1 MNCLL
6 CEDIMQAIIFILIG
20 TAVGWQLTGYF
31 IGTNQKSEENLNLIW
46 VRLMSSFGI
55 GVMLETWVVYLI
67 GYFLSVR
74 AHSADSLG
82 RAELCAMAA
91 GMAFIILTFL
101 RPIIRNVKAGSESA
115 ATVSAAAQRQDLKA
129 GSTPEKEGSTIARKH
144 FSGLIRN
151 TDLFKREAVFYLAL
165 LVFVTLTFRYVLHA
179 KGDHLYMGYT
189 VFSDYA
195 PNLALIRSFSWFENF
210 PTQYPF
216 FAGEDIKY
224 HFMFMF
230 FCGNLERMGLPIEV
244 AYNLPSILGLF
255 GFLVMLTQFALRVTG
270 RFAAAIITP
279 FLFVFRSGLA
289 LFYFIAEHLS
299 AGDLIDAFREN
310 SVFIGYTPNENW
322 GLWNYNVYLNQRHLG
337 FGLLIVMAVIWYYY
351 GYLENACGGYESS
364 KSGKLTDTTV
374 NQTSQEED
382 QENREDKRESQE
394 EDQKNREADQD
405 RLGHDTAGSL
415 SAYIK
420 ELFFTWDAWAV
431 RDLPRVILTAAVL
444 GMLSFWNGACVIGGL
459 LVLAGFALFS
469 KNKLDFL
476 GLAIITVILSF
487 LQTHFFI
494 SGSAVSPAFYWG
506 FISESKTVMGV
517 LWFLIEIT
525 GMTIAGAVF
534 ALYVLEGKYRAL
546 ICAFLL
552 PTAFAFT
559 MSLTPDVTV
568 NHKYIMMSMA
578 FLAVIWAELL
588 VRLWREEGSAAARI
602 FAVVLA
608 VILMATG
615 AYDFVIIVRNN
626 GKDHEFA
633 VNTESELGHFIR
645 DNLTWDDMVLSGPDS
660 VSDFTVSGCRMYCG
674 WPYYAWSAG
683 YDTDYRFEMAK
694 YIYTIDDEDELRWIL
709 SEERINYVLYENGMY
724 YDDVA
729 AREDVIADALTL
741 VFESGDGHYRMY
753 YVDEES

>member
-1 MNCLL
+1 
-6 CEDIMQAIIFILIG
+6 MQAILFLVIG
-20 TAVGWQLTGYF
+20 TAVGWKLTGCF
-31 IGTNQKSEENLNLIW
+31 IGTNQKSEENLNIIW
-46 VRLMSSFGI
+46 VRLVSSFGTGI
-55 GVMLETWVVYLI
+55 MLETWMVYVL
-67 GYFLSVR
+67 GYFLCVR
-74 AHSADSLG
+74 THSADPLG

-91 GMAFIILTFL
+91 GVAFILLNCIL
-101 RPIIRNVKAGSESA
+101 PIMRNMKSESEPANEDSPA
-115 ATVSAAAQRQDLKA
+115 AR
-129 GSTPEKEGSTIARKH
+129 IYIR
-144 FSGLIRN
+144 GLVRD
-151 TDLFKREAVFYLAL
+151 TELFKKETVFYLAL

-179 KGDHLYMGYT
+179 DGDHLYMGYT

-195 PNLALIRSFSWFENF
+195 PNLSLIRSFSWFENF

-230 FCGNLERMGLPIEV
+230 LCGNLERMGFPIEV

-270 RFAAAIITP
+270 RFAAVLITP

-289 LFYFIAEHLS
+289 LFYFIGEHIS
-299 AGDLIDAFREN
+299 AGDLVDAFREN

-351 GYLENACGGYESS
+351 GYLENACGGYDPSLTGKPAADATDESS
-364 KSGKLTDTTV
+364 GEK
-374 NQTSQEED
+374 NQSIPEKEQEQRRTSIS
-382 QENREDKRESQE
+382 R
-394 EDQKNREADQD
+394 
-405 RLGHDTAGSL
+405 SL

-420 ELFFTWDAWAV
+420 ELFFTRDAWAV
-431 RDLPRVILTAAVL
+431 SDLPRVILTAAIL

-459 LVLAGFALFS
+459 LILAGFALFS
-469 KNKLDFL
+469 RNKLDFL
-476 GLAIITVILSF
+476 GLAVITVCLSF

-494 SGSAVSPAFYWG
+494 NGSAVSPAFYWG
-506 FISESKTVMGV
+506 FISESKAVTGV
-517 LWFLIEIT
+517 LWFLIEIS

-534 ALYVLEGKYRAL
+534 ALFVLEGKYRAL

-578 FLAVIWAELL
+578 FLSVIWAELL
-588 VRLWREEGSAAARI
+588 VRLWRENRSVAARV

-615 AYDFVIIVRNN
+615 AYDFVIIIRNN

-633 VNTESELGHFIR
+633 VNTESELGHYIEE
-645 DNLTWDDMVLSGPDS
+645 NLTWDDMVLSGPDS

-683 YDTDYRFEMAK
+683 YDTDYRFETAK
-694 YIYTIDDEDELRWIL
+694 YIYTIDDEAELLRVL
-709 SEERINYVLYENGMY
+709 AEENINYVLYERGMY

-729 AREDVIADALTL
+729 AREDVIAGALL
-741 VFESGDGHYRMY
+741 PVFESSDGLYRLY
-753 YVDEES
+753 RADREN

>member
-1 MNCLL
+1 
-6 CEDIMQAIIFILIG
+6 MQAILFLVIG
-20 TAVGWQLTGYF
+20 TAVGWKLTGCF
-31 IGTNQKSEENLNLIW
+31 IGTNQKSEEKLNLIW
-46 VRLMSSFGI
+46 ARLVSSFGT
-55 GVMLETWVVYLI
+55 GVMLETWMVYVL

-74 AHSADSLG
+74 AHAADPLG

-91 GMAFIILTFL
+91 GAAFILLGCI
-101 RPIIRNVKAGSESA
+101 RPIMRNMKSGSEPANEDSPA
-115 ATVSAAAQRQDLKA
+115 VPKHIGGLVRDMELFR
-129 GSTPEKEGSTIARKH
+129 KEV
-144 FSGLIRN
+144 
-151 TDLFKREAVFYLAL
+151 VFYLAL

-179 KGDHLYMGYT
+179 DGDHLYMGYT

-195 PNLALIRSFSWFENF
+195 PNLSLIRSFSWFENF

-255 GFLVMLTQFALRVTG
+255 GFLVMLTQFARRVTG
-270 RFAAAIITP
+270 RFAAALITP

-289 LFYFIAEHLS
+289 LFYFIEEHLS

-351 GYLENACGGYESS
+351 GYLENACGGYDFSR
-364 KSGKLTDTTV
+364 SGKSAAAATD
-374 NQTSQEED
+374 QSSGEED
-382 QENREDKRESQE
+382 QSVPEKE
-394 EDQKNREADQD
+394 QD
-405 RLGHDTAGSL
+405 RGRASIAR
-415 SAYIK
+415 SMSVYVK
-420 ELFFTWDAWAV
+420 ELFFTRDAWAV
-431 RDLPRVILTAAVL
+431 RDLPRVILTAAIL

-459 LVLAGFALFS
+459 LILAGFALFS
-469 KNKLDFL
+469 QNKLDFL
-476 GLAIITVILSF
+476 GLAIITVCLSF
-487 LQTHFFI
+487 LQTRFFI
-494 SGSAVSPAFYWG
+494 NGSAVSPAFYWG

-517 LWFLIEIT
+517 LWFLIEIS
-525 GMTIAGAVF
+525 GMTIVGAVF
-534 ALYVLEGKYRAL
+534 ALFVLEGKSRAL

-578 FLAVIWAELL
+578 FLSVIWAELL
-588 VRLWREEGSAAARI
+588 VRLWREVRTVAARI
-602 FAVVLA
+602 LAVVLA
-608 VILMATG
+608 VILLATG
-615 AYDFVIIVRNN
+615 AYDFVIIIRNN
-626 GKDHEFA
+626 GRDHEFV
-633 VNTESELGHFIR
+633 VNTESELGHYIK
-645 DNLTWDDMVLSGPDS
+645 DNLTWDDLVLSGPDS
-660 VSDFTVSGCRMYCG
+660 VSDFTVSGCRMYSG

-683 YDTDYRFEMAK
+683 YDTDYRFETAK
-694 YIYTIDDEDELRWIL
+694 YIYTIDDEAELL
-709 SEERINYVLYENGMY
+709 EVLAEENINYVLYERGMY

-741 VFESGDGHYRMY
+741 VFESGDGLYRLY
-753 YVDEES
+753 RVGQES

>member
-1 MNCLL
+1 
-6 CEDIMQAIIFILIG
+6 MQAIIFLVIG
-20 TAVGWQLTGYF
+20 TAVGWKLTGYF

-46 VRLMSSFGI
+46 VRLMSSFGT
-55 GVMLETWVVYLI
+55 GVMLETWMVYVF

-74 AHSADSLG
+74 MHSTDALG

-91 GMAFIILTFL
+91 GMASVLLSSI
-101 RPIIRNVKAGSESA
+101 RPIIRNMKAGSQSEIDGSQTAQKSNIKIGSGQKGEELSA
-115 ATVSAAAQRQDLKA
+115 
-129 GSTPEKEGSTIARKH
+129 ARKH
-144 FSGLIRN
+144 IGGLISD
-151 TDLFKREAVFYLAL
+151 TELFRKEAVFYLAL
-165 LVFVTLTFRYVLHA
+165 LAFVTMTFRYVLHA
-179 KGDHLYMGYT
+179 DGNHLYMGYT

-195 PNLALIRSFSWFENF
+195 PNLSLIRSFSWFENF

-230 FCGNLERMGLPIEV
+230 FCGNLERMGLPIEI

-270 RFAAAIITP
+270 RFSAAVITP

-351 GYLENACGGYESS
+351 GYLENACGGYDPSRP
-364 KSGKLTDTTV
+364 GKLTDTAIT
-374 NQTSQEED
+374 
-382 QENREDKRESQE
+382 R
-394 EDQKNREADQD
+394 
-405 RLGHDTAGSL
+405 SL

-420 ELFFTWDAWAV
+420 GLFFTQEAWAV
-431 RDLPRVILTAAVL
+431 RDLPRVILTAVIL

-469 KNKLDFL
+469 RNKLDFL
-476 GLAIITVILSF
+476 GLAIITVCMSF
-487 LQTHFFI
+487 MQTHFFI
-494 SGSAVSPAFYWG
+494 NGSAVSPAFYWG
-506 FISESKTVMGV
+506 FISESKTVIGV
-517 LWFLIEIT
+517 LWFLIEIS
-525 GMTIAGAVF
+525 GMTIAGAIF
-534 ALYVLEGKYRAL
+534 AAIVLEGKYRAL

-552 PTAFAFT
+552 PTVFAFT

-578 FLAVIWAELL
+578 FLSVVWAEIL
-588 VRLWREEGSAAARI
+588 VRLWRDRRTAAARI
-602 FAVVLA
+602 FAIILA

-615 AYDFVIIVRNN
+615 AYDFVIIIRNN

-633 VNTESELGHFIR
+633 VDTESELGHYIK
-645 DNLTWDDMVLSGPDS
+645 DNLTWDDLVLSGPDS

-694 YIYTIDDEDELRWIL
+694 YIYTIDDEAELLRTL
-709 SEERINYVLYENGMY
+709 SEENINYVLYERGMY
-724 YDDVA
+724 YDDVE
-729 AREDVIADALTL
+729 AREDVIATALSL
-741 VFESGDGHYRMY
+741 VFESEDGNYRLY
-753 YVDEES
+753 RVE

>member
-1 MNCLL
+1 ML
-6 CEDIMQAIIFILIG
+6 AILYIIIG
-20 TAVGWQLTGYF
+20 TAVGWQITGAF
-31 IGTNQKSEENLNLIW
+31 IGVDQKSEEDLNLIW
-46 VRLMSSFGI
+46 IRLTSSFGM
-55 GVMLETWVVYLI
+55 GVMLETWTVYMI

-74 AHSADSLG
+74 THSVDPLG
-82 RAELCAMAA
+82 HAELCAMAA
-91 GMAFIILTFL
+91 GVAFLMLSCI
-101 RPIIRNVKAGSESA
+101 RPITENIKVDSYAENVNPPVAKKYFA
-115 ATVSAAAQRQDLKA
+115 
-129 GSTPEKEGSTIARKH
+129 
-144 FSGLIRN
+144 GLIGN
-151 TDLFKREAVFYLAL
+151 TDLLRKEAVFYFAL

-179 KGDHLYMGYT
+179 DGDDLYMGYT

-230 FCGNLERMGLPIEV
+230 LCGNLERMGLPIEV

-255 GFLVMLTQFALRVTG
+255 GFMVMLSQFTLRVTG
-270 RFAAAIITP
+270 RFAAAFIAP

-289 LFYFIAEHLS
+289 LFYFIGEHLTS
-299 AGDLIDAFREN
+299 GDLIDAFREN

-337 FGLLIVMAVIWYYY
+337 FGLIIVVAVIWYYY
-351 GYLENACGGYESS
+351 GYLENAC
-364 KSGKLTDTTV
+364 SGCVPSRSGERTD
-374 NQTSQEED
+374 NR
-382 QENREDKRESQE
+382 ENRNSRETDKG
-394 EDQKNREADQD
+394 DQD
-405 RLGHDTAGSL
+405 GVTVGSL
-415 SAYIK
+415 PEYLK
-420 ELFFTWDAWAV
+420 GLFFTWDAWAI
-431 RDLPRVILTAAVL
+431 RNLPQVILTGVFL

-459 LVLAGFALFS
+459 LILAGFALFS
-469 KNKLDFL
+469 RNKLDFL
-476 GLAIITVILSF
+476 GLAIITVLLSF

-494 SGSAVSPAFYWG
+494 NGSAVSPTFYWG
-506 FISESKTVMGV
+506 FISESKTVTGV
-517 LWFLIEIT
+517 LWFLVEIS
-525 GMTIAGAVF
+525 GMTIAGSVF
-534 ALYVLEGKYRAL
+534 AALVLEQKYMAL
-546 ICAFLL
+546 IFAFLL

-578 FLAVIWAELL
+578 FLSVIWAELL
-588 VRLWREEGSAAARI
+588 VRLWREMGTIPARI

-615 AYDFVIIVRNN
+615 AYDFVIIIRNN
-626 GKDHEFA
+626 GKDHEFG
-633 VNTESELGHFIR
+633 VDTESELGHYLK
-645 DNLTWDDMVLSGPDS
+645 DNLTWDDLVLSGPDS

-694 YIYTIDDEDELRWIL
+694 YIYTIANEAELIRAL
-709 SEERINYVLYENGMY
+709 GRESINYVLYEDGMY

-729 AREDVIADALTL
+729 AREDVIADALSL
-741 VFESGDGHYRMY
+741 VFESEDGRYRLYSM
-753 YVDEES
+753 S

>member
-1 MNCLL
+1 
-6 CEDIMQAIIFILIG
+6 MQAILFLVIG
-20 TAVGWQLTGYF
+20 TAVGWKLTGYF
-31 IGTNQKSEENLNLIW
+31 IGTNQKSEEKLNLIW
-46 VRLMSSFGI
+46 VRLISSFGT
-55 GVMLETWVVYLI
+55 GVMLETWIVYVL
-67 GYFLSVR
+67 GFFLSVR
-74 AHSADSLG
+74 AHSADPLG

-91 GMAFIILTFL
+91 GTAFVLLGCI
-101 RPIIRNVKAGSESA
+101 RPIIRNMKAESGPEGEDLPA
-115 ATVSAAAQRQDLKA
+115 ARQHI
-129 GSTPEKEGSTIARKH
+129 G
-144 FSGLIRN
+144 GLIR
-151 TDLFKREAVFYLAL
+151 DRVLFRKEVIFYLAL

-179 KGDHLYMGYT
+179 DGDHLYMGYT

-195 PNLALIRSFSWFENF
+195 PNLSLIRSFSWFENF

-270 RFAAAIITP
+270 RFAAAVITP

-299 AGDLIDAFREN
+299 AGDLIDTFREN

-351 GYLENACGGYESS
+351 GYLENACDLSS
-364 KSGKLTDTTV
+364 
-374 NQTSQEED
+374 
-382 QENREDKRESQE
+382 
-394 EDQKNREADQD
+394 
-405 RLGHDTAGSL
+405 H
-415 SAYIK
+415 IK

-431 RDLPRVILTAAVL
+431 RDLPRVIITALIL

-469 KNKLDFL
+469 RNKLDFL
-476 GLAIITVILSF
+476 GLAIITVCLSF
-487 LQTHFFI
+487 MQTHSFI
-494 SGSAVSPAFYWG
+494 YGSAVSPAFYWG
-506 FISESKTVMGV
+506 FISESKTVAGM
-517 LWFLIEIT
+517 LWFLIEIS
-525 GMTIAGAVF
+525 GMTIAGAIF
-534 ALYVLEGKYRAL
+534 AAIVLEGKYRAL

-552 PTAFAFT
+552 PTVFAFT

-578 FLAVIWAELL
+578 FLSVIWAELL
-588 VRLWREEGSAAARI
+588 IRLWRERRTAAART
-602 FAVVLA
+602 FAIILA

-615 AYDFVIIVRNN
+615 AYDFVIIIRNN

-633 VNTESELGHFIR
+633 VDTESELGHFIR
-645 DNLTWDDMVLSGPDS
+645 DNLTWDDLVLSGPDS

-683 YDTDYRFEMAK
+683 YDTDYRFETAK
-694 YIYTIDDEDELRWIL
+694 YIYTIDDEAVLLRTL
-709 SEERINYVLYENGMY
+709 SEENINYVLYERGMY
-724 YDDVA
+724 YDDVE
-729 AREDVIADALTL
+729 AREDVIADALSL
-741 VFESGDGHYRMY
+741 VFESGDGNYRLY
-753 YVDEES
+753 RAD

>member
-1 MNCLL
+1 MDCRLY
-6 CEDIMQAIIFILIG
+6 EDIMQAILFLVIG
-20 TAVGWQLTGYF
+20 TAVGWELTGYF

-46 VRLMSSFGI
+46 ARLMSSFGT
-55 GVMLETWVVYLI
+55 GVMLETWVVYVL

-74 AHSADSLG
+74 VHSTDPLG

-91 GMAFIILTFL
+91 GVAFVLLGSI
-101 RPIIRNVKAGSESA
+101 RPIIRNMKAGSGPEVDSPQA
-115 ATVSAAAQRQDLKA
+115 EQKGGMKA
-129 GSTPEKEGSTIARKH
+129 GSGPKMEELPTVRQQFG
-144 FSGLIRN
+144 GLIK
-151 TDLFKREAVFYLAL
+151 DKELFRKEAVFYLAL

-179 KGDHLYMGYT
+179 DGNHLYMGYT

-195 PNLALIRSFSWFENF
+195 PNLSLIRSFSWFENF

-255 GFLVMLTQFALRVTG
+255 GFLVMLTQFTLRVTG
-270 RFAAAIITP
+270 RFAAAVITP

-299 AGDLIDAFREN
+299 AGDLINAFREN

-351 GYLENACGGYESS
+351 GYLENACG
-364 KSGKLTDTTV
+364 
-374 NQTSQEED
+374 
-382 QENREDKRESQE
+382 
-394 EDQKNREADQD
+394 
-405 RLGHDTAGSL
+405 L
-415 SAYIK
+415 SAHIK
-420 ELFFTWDAWAV
+420 ELFFTRDAWAV
-431 RDLPRVILTAAVL
+431 RDLPRVILTAVIL

-469 KNKLDFL
+469 RNKLDFL
-476 GLAIITVILSF
+476 GLAIITVCMSF
-487 LQTHFFI
+487 MQTHFFI
-494 SGSAVSPAFYWG
+494 YGSAVSPAFYWG
-506 FISESKTVMGV
+506 FISESKNVMGV
-517 LWFLIEIT
+517 LWFLIEIS
-525 GMTIAGAVF
+525 GMTIAGAIF
-534 ALYVLEGKYRAL
+534 AAIVLEEKYRVL

-578 FLAVIWAELL
+578 FLTVIWAELL
-588 VRLWREEGSAAARI
+588 VRLWRERRTAVART

-615 AYDFVIIVRNN
+615 AYDFVIIIRNN

-633 VNTESELGHFIR
+633 VDTESELGHYIK
-645 DNLTWDDMVLSGPDS
+645 DNLTWDDLVLSGPDS

-694 YIYTIDDEDELRWIL
+694 YIYSIDDEAELLRTL
-709 SEERINYVLYENGMY
+709 SEENINYVLYERGMY

-729 AREDVIADALTL
+729 AREDVIANALSL
-741 VFESGDGHYRMY
+741 VFESGDGNYRLY
-753 YVDEES
+753 RAE

>member
-1 MNCLL
+1 MNCRLY
-6 CEDIMQAIIFILIG
+6 EDTMQAILFLVIG
-20 TAVGWQLTGYF
+20 TAVGWELTGYF

-46 VRLMSSFGI
+46 VRLTSSFGT
-55 GVMLETWVVYLI
+55 GVMLETWMVYVF

-91 GMAFIILTFL
+91 GAAFILLTL
-101 RPIIRNVKAGSESA
+101 IRPIMRNMRDENKAAGEDL
-115 ATVSAAAQRQDLKA
+115 AAAQKLSMEV
-129 GSTPEKEGSTIARKH
+129 GSGSENEDSPAERKY
-144 FSGLIRN
+144 FGGLIMN
-151 TDLFKREAVFYLAL
+151 ADLFKREAVFYIAL
-165 LVFVTLTFRYVLHA
+165 LVFVTMTFRYVLHA
-179 KGDHLYMGYT
+179 DGDDLYMGYT

-195 PNLALIRSFSWFENF
+195 PNLALMRSFSWFENF

-230 FCGNLERMGLPIEV
+230 LCGNLERMGLPIEM

-255 GFLVMLTQFALRVTG
+255 GFLVMLTQFTMRVTG
-270 RFAAAIITP
+270 RFAPALIAP

-289 LFYFIAEHLS
+289 LFYFIREHLLS
-299 AGDLIDAFREN
+299 GDLIDAFREN

-351 GYLENACGGYESS
+351 GYLENTCG
-364 KSGKLTDTTV
+364 
-374 NQTSQEED
+374 
-382 QENREDKRESQE
+382 
-394 EDQKNREADQD
+394 
-405 RLGHDTAGSL
+405 L
-415 SAYIK
+415 SAHIK
-420 ELFFTWDAWAV
+420 ELFFTRDAWAV
-431 RDLPRVILTAAVL
+431 RDLPRVILTGALL
-444 GMLSFWNGACVIGGL
+444 GALSFWNGACVIGGL

-469 KNKLDFL
+469 RNKLDFL
-476 GLAIITVILSF
+476 GLAVITVCLSF

-494 SGSAVSPAFYWG
+494 NGSAVSPAFFWG
-506 FISESKTVMGV
+506 FISESKSVIGV
-517 LWFLIEIT
+517 LWFLIEIS
-525 GMTIAGAVF
+525 GMTIVGAVF
-534 ALYVLEGKYRAL
+534 AIFVLEGKYKAL

-578 FLAVIWAELL
+578 FLSVIWAEFL
-588 VRLWREEGSAAARI
+588 VRLWCETRSAAARV
-602 FAVVLA
+602 FAVVLI
-608 VILMATG
+608 VVLMATG
-615 AYDFVIIVRNN
+615 AYDFVIIIRNN
-626 GKDHEFA
+626 GKDHEIA
-633 VNTESELGHFIR
+633 VNTESELGHYIKE
-645 DNLTWDDMVLSGPDS
+645 NLTWNDMVLSGPDS

-694 YIYTIDDEDELRWIL
+694 YIYTIDDETELLRTL
-709 SEERINYVLYENGMY
+709 SEENINYVLYERGMY
-724 YDDVA
+724 YDDVE
-729 AREDVIADALTL
+729 AREDVIADALSL
-741 VFESGDGHYRMY
+741 VFESGDGNYRLY
-753 YVDEES
+753 RAD

>member
-1 MNCLL
+1 
-6 CEDIMQAIIFILIG
+6 MQAIIFLVIG
-20 TAVGWQLTGYF
+20 TAVGWKLTGYF
-31 IGTNQKSEENLNLIW
+31 IGTNQNSEENLNLIW
-46 VRLMSSFGI
+46 VRLTASFGI
-55 GVMLETWVVYLI
+55 GVMLETWIVYLI
-67 GYFLSVR
+67 GYFLCVR
-74 AHSADSLG
+74 AHSTNPLG

-91 GMAFIILTFL
+91 GMAFVLLSCI
-101 RPIIRNVKAGSESA
+101 RPIIRNMKAGNRLEN
-115 ATVSAAAQRQDLKA
+115 
-129 GSTPEKEGSTIARKH
+129 EGSLTERKY
-144 FSGLIRN
+144 FSGLISN
-151 TDLFKREAVFYLAL
+151 TVLFKKEAVFYLAL

-179 KGDHLYMGYT
+179 DGDDIYMGYT

-195 PNLALIRSFSWFENF
+195 PNLSLIRSFSWFENF

-230 FCGNLERMGLPIEV
+230 FCGNLERMGLPIEI

-255 GFLVMLTQFALRVTG
+255 GFLVMLTQFTLRVTG
-270 RFAAAIITP
+270 RFTAAIITP

-351 GYLENACGGYESS
+351 GYLENACGGYDPSR
-364 KSGKLTDTTV
+364 SGKLTDTAIT
-374 NQTSQEED
+374 
-382 QENREDKRESQE
+382 R
-394 EDQKNREADQD
+394 
-405 RLGHDTAGSL
+405 SL
-415 SAYIK
+415 SVYIK
-420 ELFFTWDAWAV
+420 GLFFTQEAWAV
-431 RDLPRVILTAAVL
+431 RDLPRVILTAVIL

-469 KNKLDFL
+469 RNKLDFL
-476 GLAIITVILSF
+476 GLAIITVCMSF
-487 LQTHFFI
+487 MQTHFFI
-494 SGSAVSPAFYWG
+494 NGSAVSPAFYWG

-517 LWFLIEIT
+517 LWFLIEIS
-525 GMTIAGAVF
+525 GMTIAGAIF
-534 ALYVLEGKYRAL
+534 AAIVLEGKYRAL

-552 PTAFAFT
+552 PTVFAFT

-578 FLAVIWAELL
+578 FLSVVWAELL
-588 VRLWREEGSAAARI
+588 VRLWRERRTVAART
-602 FAVVLA
+602 FAIVLT

-615 AYDFVIIVRNN
+615 AYDFVIIIRNN
-626 GKDHEFA
+626 GTDHEFA
-633 VNTESELGHFIR
+633 VDTESELGHYIK
-645 DNLTWDDMVLSGPDS
+645 DNLTWDDLVLSGPDS
-660 VSDFTVSGCRMYCG
+660 VSNFTVSGCRMYCG

-694 YIYTIDDEDELRWIL
+694 YIYTIDDEAELLRTL
-709 SEERINYVLYENGMY
+709 SEENINYVLYERGMY
-724 YDDVA
+724 YDDVE

-741 VFESGDGHYRMY
+741 VFESGDGNYRLY
-753 YVDEES
+753 RAE

>member
-1 MNCLL
+1 MNCRLH
-6 CEDIMQAIIFILIG
+6 EDTMQAIIFLLIG
-20 TAVGWQLTGYF
+20 TAVGWRLTGYF

-46 VRLMSSFGI
+46 VRLISSFGT
-55 GVMLETWVVYLI
+55 GVMLETWMVYVL

-74 AHSADSLG
+74 AHSADPLG
-82 RAELCAMAA
+82 SAELCAMAA
-91 GMAFIILTFL
+91 GVAFVLLGCI
-101 RPIIRNVKAGSESA
+101 RPIIRNMKAESGPEGEDLPVA
-115 ATVSAAAQRQDLKA
+115 RQHI
-129 GSTPEKEGSTIARKH
+129 G
-144 FSGLIRN
+144 GLIR
-151 TDLFKREAVFYLAL
+151 DRVLFRKEVIFYLAL

-179 KGDHLYMGYT
+179 DGDHLYMGYT

-195 PNLALIRSFSWFENF
+195 PNLSLIRSFSWFENF

-270 RFAAAIITP
+270 RFAAAVITP

-337 FGLLIVMAVIWYYY
+337 FGLMIVMAVIWYYY
-351 GYLENACGGYESS
+351 GYLENACCEFEFSESE
-364 KSGKLTDTTV
+364 KLSDAAKDL
-374 NQTSQEED
+374 NSRTSD
-382 QENREDKRESQE
+382 QNRR
-394 EDQKNREADQD
+394 
-405 RLGHDTAGSL
+405 GSL

-420 ELFFTWDAWAV
+420 GLFFTRDAWAV
-431 RDLPRVILTAAVL
+431 RNLPRVILTAAVL

-469 KNKLDFL
+469 KHKLDFL
-476 GLAIITVILSF
+476 GLAIITVSLSF
-487 LQTHFFI
+487 LQTHSFI

-517 LWFLIEIT
+517 LWFLIEIS

-534 ALYVLEGKYRAL
+534 ALFVLKGKYRAL
-546 ICAFLL
+546 ISAFLL

-559 MSLTPDVTV
+559 ISLTPDVTV

-578 FLAVIWAELL
+578 FLSVIWTELL
-588 VRLWREEGSAAARI
+588 VRLWRESGTAAARI
-602 FAVVLA
+602 FAIVLA

-615 AYDFVIIVRNN
+615 AYDFVIIIRNN

-645 DNLTWDDMVLSGPDS
+645 DNLTWDDLVLSGPDS

-683 YDTDYRFEMAK
+683 YDTDYRFETAK
-694 YIYTIDDEDELRWIL
+694 YIYTIDDEAELLRTL
-709 SEERINYVLYENGMY
+709 SEENINYVLYERGMY
-724 YDDVA
+724 YDDVE
-729 AREDVIADALTL
+729 AREDVIADALSL
-741 VFESGDGHYRMY
+741 VFESGDGNYRLY
-753 YVDEES
+753 RAD

>member
-1 MNCLL
+1 MDCRLY
-6 CEDIMQAIIFILIG
+6 EDIMQAILFLVIG
-20 TAVGWQLTGYF
+20 TAVGWELTGYF

-46 VRLMSSFGI
+46 ARLMSSFGT
-55 GVMLETWVVYLI
+55 GVMLETWVVYVL

-74 AHSADSLG
+74 VHSTDPLG

-91 GMAFIILTFL
+91 GVAFVLLGSI
-101 RPIIRNVKAGSESA
+101 RPIIRNMKAGSGPE
-115 ATVSAAAQRQDLKA
+115 VDNPQGEQKGGMKA
-129 GSTPEKEGSTIARKH
+129 GSGPKMEELPTVRQQFG
-144 FSGLIRN
+144 GLIK
-151 TDLFKREAVFYLAL
+151 DKELFRKEAVFYLAL
-165 LVFVTLTFRYVLHA
+165 LIFVTLTFRYVLHA
-179 KGDHLYMGYT
+179 DGNHLYMGYT

-195 PNLALIRSFSWFENF
+195 PNLSLIRSFSWFENF

-255 GFLVMLTQFALRVTG
+255 GFLVMLTQFTLRVTG
-270 RFAAAIITP
+270 RFAAAVITP

-299 AGDLIDAFREN
+299 AGDLINAFRKN

-351 GYLENACGGYESS
+351 GYLENACG
-364 KSGKLTDTTV
+364 
-374 NQTSQEED
+374 
-382 QENREDKRESQE
+382 
-394 EDQKNREADQD
+394 
-405 RLGHDTAGSL
+405 L
-415 SAYIK
+415 SAHIK
-420 ELFFTWDAWAV
+420 ELFFTRDAWAV
-431 RDLPRVILTAAVL
+431 RDLPRVILTAVIL

-469 KNKLDFL
+469 RNKLDFL
-476 GLAIITVILSF
+476 GLAIITVCMSF
-487 LQTHFFI
+487 MQTHFFI
-494 SGSAVSPAFYWG
+494 YGSAVSPAFYWG
-506 FISESKTVMGV
+506 FISESKNVMGV
-517 LWFLIEIT
+517 LWFLIEIS
-525 GMTIAGAVF
+525 GMTIAGAIF
-534 ALYVLEGKYRAL
+534 AAIVLEEKYRVL

-578 FLAVIWAELL
+578 FLTVIWAELL
-588 VRLWREEGSAAARI
+588 VRLWRERRTAVART

-615 AYDFVIIVRNN
+615 AYDFVIIIRNN

-633 VNTESELGHFIR
+633 VDTESELGHYIK
-645 DNLTWDDMVLSGPDS
+645 DNLTWDDLVLSGPDS

-694 YIYTIDDEDELRWIL
+694 YIYSIDDEAELLRTL
-709 SEERINYVLYENGMY
+709 SEENINYVLYERGMY

-729 AREDVIADALTL
+729 AREDVIANALSL
-741 VFESGDGHYRMY
+741 VFESGDGNYRLY
-753 YVDEES
+753 RAE